1 MTIGVI
7 INNSNKLMSHER
19 NIEFLN
25 RLRIIYKRDP
35 ITDKP
40 SHETEH
46 YRFYEDGT
54 YQCYQLFKSKAKI
67 NTYKSLKWHI
77 LVIWYLNPHLSKS
90 QLRKIAIH
98 LSTES
103 NGFTTFVIKE
113 GKLDQILESLYTVDI
128 DTPPKNRI
136 RKIIFKDNCVLDR
149 IEKLKLVGK
158 ILGKSKQADESDI
171 YEAMLF
177 IHEEGKKITISAIA
191 KYLKVSTRTIFRNI
205 NSELNQEKDKLNNET
220 LQHSKLRSIKER
232 VKSSSN

>member
-1 MTIGVI
+1 MTGWDRDYLEYERDYLDLFH
-7 INNSNKLMSHER
+7 STMQKEQER

-98 LSTES
+98 LSR
-103 NGFTTFVIKE
+103 GFP
-113 GKLDQILESLYTVDI
+113 Q
-128 DTPPKNRI
+128 
-136 RKIIFKDNCVLDR
+136 
-149 IEKLKLVGK
+149 
-158 ILGKSKQADESDI
+158 
-171 YEAMLF
+171 
-177 IHEEGKKITISAIA
+177 
-191 KYLKVSTRTIFRNI
+191 
-205 NSELNQEKDKLNNET
+205 
-220 LQHSKLRSIKER
+220 
-232 VKSSSN
+232 